1 MASVAVSR
9 KSFNTVLTLS
19 SLFLST
25 DENKTMNRVK
35 EWEEKME
42 KKSHRRYATKTKS
55 QTLLQETNQKQ
66 ENTCSRQMR
75 EICDLFGNQSAIH
88 FVVGA
93 LYILDCSER

>member
-35 EWEEKME
+35 EWEEKMGE
-42 KKSHRRYATKTKS
+42 KKS
-55 QTLLQETNQKQ
+55 QKVH
-66 ENTCSRQMR
+66 N
-75 EICDLFGNQSAIH
+75 
-88 FVVGA
+88 
-93 LYILDCSER
+93 